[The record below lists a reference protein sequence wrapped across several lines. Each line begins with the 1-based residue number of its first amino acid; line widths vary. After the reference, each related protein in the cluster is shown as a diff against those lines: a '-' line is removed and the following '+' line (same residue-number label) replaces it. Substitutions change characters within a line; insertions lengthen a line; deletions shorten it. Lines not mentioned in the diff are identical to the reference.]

1 MNSQT
6 SSNKVIDEC
15 TRILGCS
22 EKSLRDHL
30 NHPDNRVLIFKEIL
44 GRKVQ
49 TTYEDQ
55 NGFKKT
61 FRIDGLTRHGGN
73 SLVAYGRL
81 PFPYNVSVAAHYYAR
96 HRIRLR
102 YPYLQCVVERFPFG
116 GEDRYYP
123 LELLEFVPEQEDRLA
138 SKWVNKLSNEL
149 SNKLT
154 ISEEPKSPVIILKKD
169 QEIPNSEISNFE
181 LW

>member
-1 MNSQT
+1 MNSHS

-22 EKSLRDHL
+22 AKSLRDHL

-81 PFPYNVSVAAHYYAR
+81 PFPYNVSVAAHFYAR

-123 LELLEFVPEQEDRLA
+123 MELLEFVPEQEDRLA
-138 SKWVNKLSNEL
+138 NKWVNKLSSDL

-169 QEIPNSEISNFE
+169 QDLEIPNFE

>member
-1 MNSQT
+1 MNSHS

-22 EKSLRDHL
+22 AKSLRDHL

-61 FRIDGLTRHGGN
+61 FRIDGLTQHGGN

-138 SKWVNKLSNEL
+138 SKWVNKLSNDL
-149 SNKLT
+149 TNKLT

-169 QEIPNSEISNFE
+169 QDLEIPNFE